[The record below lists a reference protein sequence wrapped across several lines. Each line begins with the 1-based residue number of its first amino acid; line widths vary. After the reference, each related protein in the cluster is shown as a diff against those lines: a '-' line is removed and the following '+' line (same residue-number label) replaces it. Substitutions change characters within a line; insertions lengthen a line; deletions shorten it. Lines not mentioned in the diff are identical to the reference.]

1 MLPSLLRQFYFIFKA
16 QEDKSKKRFPFPA
29 SPLLP
34 SSTLAVRY
42 FKPDWFPQ
50 SCCCLLPPPVFTA
63 SIFSSLFFDA
73 RIILTGGDVST
84 VCSSRTEVSL
94 QPISSNIASASR
106 QQTTTCC
113 EEWGGEDCSVWWSW
127 LGSTWYW
134 RPAVWPA
141 VSGGP
146 PPCHCLTP
154 VWHSQGN
161 IMLYTAWPR
170 MQGHHRAGVC
180 LMRPRLSKSW
190 GTVWQCF
197 GQVELRL
204 PGRGRIYH
212 QKSPANRD
220 KTGPGSDLVQRDV
233 KHIFSCESNYRNYSQ
248 SVCL

>member
-94 QPISSNIASASR
+94 QPISSNIASHSR
-106 QQTTTCC
+106 QQTTTWW
-113 EEWGGEDCSVWWSW
+113 EEWGVRTLRVMELAGQHLVLTPSCLASGQWGTPAQPLSDSSLTQPGEYHVLHCMTSH
-127 LGSTWYW
+127 
-134 RPAVWPA
+134 A
-141 VSGGP
+141 GP
-146 PPCHCLTP
+146 PQSRSLF
-154 VWHSQGN
+154 N
-161 IMLYTAWPR
+161 EA
-170 MQGHHRAGVC
+170 
-180 LMRPRLSKSW
+180 
-190 GTVWQCF
+190 
-197 GQVELRL
+197 
-204 PGRGRIYH
+204 
-212 QKSPANRD
+212 
-220 KTGPGSDLVQRDV
+220 KT
-233 KHIFSCESNYRNYSQ
+233 E
-248 SVCL
+248 